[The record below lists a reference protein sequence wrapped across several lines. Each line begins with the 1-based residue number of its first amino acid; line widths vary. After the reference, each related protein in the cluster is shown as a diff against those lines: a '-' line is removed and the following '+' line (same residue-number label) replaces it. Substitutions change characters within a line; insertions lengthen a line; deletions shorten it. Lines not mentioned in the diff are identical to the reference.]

1 MAQQTQRSALIQRDI
16 TFFLLVGVFLPLTI
30 LLFMVPGS
38 WYRAEGYEDLGLLTF
53 VAKDEVTRNKKHY
66 IIYQTNAEGGF
77 RFLEKVPMLYTAK
90 EAVENHQTVQRHV
103 YRAWTRRGPA
113 KPAESVPQPLPF
125 GQRRRPVLHR
135 RVCVPVLP
143 PPGQKNTSSRW
154 KSRSKLIQD
163 QVTGP
168 AVPGPDVDAYMTVVL
183 PTDALPVKVLPALP
197 VEGNERVLLQIQHA

>member
-103 YRAWTRRGPA
+103 YRAWTRPNPILGLIYNAGTFFLERGEDLQSQLNLFRNLSLLVRGVGLCYIGGYAFLFYRHRVKKTRPPA
-113 KPAESVPQPLPF
+113 GKA
-125 GQRRRPVLHR
+125 GQ
-135 RVCVPVLP
+135 
-143 PPGQKNTSSRW
+143 N
-154 KSRSKLIQD
+154 
-163 QVTGP
+163 
-168 AVPGPDVDAYMTVVL
+168 
-183 PTDALPVKVLPALP
+183 
-197 VEGNERVLLQIQHA
+197 